1 MPAPHTPP
9 TSSTALRA
17 ASILLMAVALASTAA
32 CGPRPPRA
40 AADFPAAE
48 VLVVTPGPDGGG
60 TILID
65 SEKAGR
71 ASVHIVGDT
80 RVLVQRQGRYERVG
94 FDALAVGQT
103 VDVWTTGQVAESYPV
118 QAWATTVV
126 ITRAP

>member
-1 MPAPHTPP
+1 MPAPHTPLA
-9 TSSTALRA
+9 SSKALRA

-48 VLVVTPGPDGGG
+48 VLVVTPGPDGSGS
-60 TILID
+60 ILID
-65 SEKAGR
+65 SSKAGR
-71 ASVHIVGDT
+71 ASVNIGRDT
-80 RVLVQRQGRYERVG
+80 RVLVEQDGRFERVA